1 MGIALT
7 FCPGILSQFLTLVEI
22 IMMNEFWLRMCLI
35 FLIFLG
41 EVALIRL
48 RNPWGHTEWKG
59 AWSDSSEKWQYL
71 PDDVK
76 TDKIDGEFFIA
87 LEDFLRVSNHTMIV
101 FVKRTHHYYLAL
113 LITSPPVDLYWFFEI
128 SIRTEK
134 RFQLGLKKKSVIN

>member
-22 IMMNEFWLRMCLI
+22 IMMNEFWLRRCLI

-41 EVALIRL
+41 EKALIRL
-48 RNPWGHTEWKG
+48 RNPWGQTEWKG
-59 AWSDSSEKWQYL
+59 AWSDSSEEWQYL

-76 TDKIDGEFFIA
+76 TDKIDDGEFFIK
-87 LEDFLRVSNHTMIV
+87 LDDFLRVSNHTMIV

-113 LITSPPVDLYWFFEI
+113 LITSA
-128 SIRTEK
+128 
-134 RFQLGLKKKSVIN
+134 

>member
-1 MGIALT
+1 
-7 FCPGILSQFLTLVEI
+7 
-22 IMMNEFWLRMCLI
+22 MMNEFWLRRCLI

-101 FVKRTHHYYLAL
+101 FIKWTHHYYLAL
-113 LITSPPVDLYWFFEI
+113 LITSA
-128 SIRTEK
+128 
-134 RFQLGLKKKSVIN
+134 